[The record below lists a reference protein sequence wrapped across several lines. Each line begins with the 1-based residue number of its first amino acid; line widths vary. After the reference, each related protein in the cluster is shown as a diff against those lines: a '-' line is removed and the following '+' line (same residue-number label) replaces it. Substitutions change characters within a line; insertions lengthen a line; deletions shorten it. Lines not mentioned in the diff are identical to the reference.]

1 MYIILIVKLKG
12 KIDNFSENFIDLDVK
27 DIVYR
32 VLMTNSNVDFF
43 KEITAEVEIFI
54 YEIIKEDSRTF
65 IGFKNFQEREVFSDL
80 LSVQGVGSKMA
91 INIMSNLECN
101 EIITSI
107 KADEISKLTNVSGV
121 GQKLAKRINNELKEK
136 LQKKF
141 ELSDFKISEKDQMT
155 KNDLISCL
163 VNLGYSAKISESTA
177 IEVISKNADNDLES
191 LIPIALKMLMR
202 SN

>member
-1 MYIILIVKLKG
+1 MIVKLKG
-12 KIDNFSENFIDLDVK
+12 KIDNYSENFIDLDVK

-32 VLMTNSNVDFF
+32 VLMTNSNVEFF

-91 INIMSNLECN
+91 INIMSSLECN

-107 KADEISKLTNVSGV
+107 KADEVSKLTKVSGV

-141 ELSDFKISEKDQMT
+141 ELSGFKISEEDQML

-163 VNLGYSAKISESTA
+163 VNLGYPSKISESTA
-177 IEVISKNADNDLES
+177 IEVISKNANNDLES
-191 LIPIALKMLMR
+191 LIPIALKMLTR

>member
-1 MYIILIVKLKG
+1 MIVKLKG
-12 KIDNFSENFIDLDVK
+12 KIDNYSENFIDIDVK
-27 DIVYR
+27 DIVFR
-32 VLMTNSNVDFF
+32 VLMTNSNVEFF
-43 KEITAEVEIFI
+43 KEITAQVEIFI

-65 IGFKNFQEREVFSDL
+65 IGFKNLQEREVFSDL

-91 INIMSNLECN
+91 INIMSSLECN

-141 ELSDFKISEKDQMT
+141 ELSDFKISEKDQMI

-163 VNLGYSAKISESTA
+163 VNLGYPVKISEATA
-177 IEVISKNADNDLES
+177 IEVISKNANNDLES
-191 LIPIALKMLMR
+191 LIPIALKMLTR

>member
-1 MYIILIVKLKG
+1 MIVKLKG
-12 KIDNFSENFIDLDVK
+12 KIDNYSENFIDIDVK

-32 VLMTNSNVDFF
+32 VLMTNSNVEFY
-43 KEITAEVEIFI
+43 KEITAVVEIFI

-91 INIMSNLECN
+91 INIMSSLECN

-107 KADEISKLTNVSGV
+107 KADEISKLTKVSGV

-141 ELSDFKISEKDQMT
+141 ELSDFKISEKDQML

-163 VNLGYSAKISESTA
+163 VNLGYPTNISESTA
-177 IEVISKNADNDLES
+177 IEVISNNANNDLES
-191 LIPIALKMLMR
+191 LIPIALKMLTR

>member
-1 MYIILIVKLKG
+1 MIVKLKG

-91 INIMSNLECN
+91 INIMSSLECN

-107 KADEISKLTNVSGV
+107 KADEISKLTKVSGV

-141 ELSDFKISEKDQMT
+141 ELPDFKISEQDQMI

-163 VNLGYSAKISESTA
+163 VNLGYPTKISESTA
-177 IEVISKNADNDLES
+177 IEVISKNANNDLES
-191 LIPIALKMLMR
+191 LIPIALKMLTR

>member
-1 MYIILIVKLKG
+1 MIVKLKG
-12 KIDNFSENFIDLDVK
+12 KIDNYSENFIDLDVK
-27 DIVYR
+27 DTVYR
-32 VLMTNSNVDFF
+32 VLMTNSNVEFF

-65 IGFKNFQEREVFSDL
+65 VGFKNLQEREVFSEL

-91 INIMSNLECN
+91 INIMSSLECN
-101 EIITSI
+101 EIIASI
-107 KADEISKLTNVSGV
+107 KADEISKLTKVSGV

-141 ELSDFKISEKDQMT
+141 ELSNTKISEKDQMI

-163 VNLGYSAKISESTA
+163 VNLGYPAKISESTA
-177 IEVISKNADNDLES
+177 IEVISKNANNDLES
-191 LIPIALKMLMR
+191 LIPIALKMLTR

>member
-1 MYIILIVKLKG
+1 MIVKLKG
-12 KIDNFSENFIDLDVK
+12 KIDNYSDNFIDIDVK

-32 VLMTNSNVDFF
+32 VLMTNSNVEFF

-91 INIMSNLECN
+91 INIMSSLECN
-101 EIITSI
+101 EIISSI
-107 KADEISKLTNVSGV
+107 KADEISKLVNVSGV
-121 GQKLAKRINNELKEK
+121 GQKLARRINNELKEK

-141 ELSDFKISEKDQMT
+141 ELSDFKISEKDQMK

-163 VNLGYSAKISESTA
+163 VNLGYPAKISESTA
-177 IEVISKNADNDLES
+177 IEVILKNDNNDLET
-191 LIPIALKMLMR
+191 LIPIALKMLTR

>member
-1 MYIILIVKLKG
+1 MIVKLNG
-12 KIDNFSENFIDLDVK
+12 KIDNYSENFIDLDVK

-32 VLMTNSNVDFF
+32 VLMTNSNVEFF

-65 IGFKNFQEREVFSDL
+65 VGFKNLQEREVFSEL

-91 INIMSNLECN
+91 INIMSSLECN

-107 KADEISKLTNVSGV
+107 KADEISKLTKVSGV

-141 ELSDFKISEKDQMT
+141 ELSDLKISEKDQML

-163 VNLGYSAKISESTA
+163 VNLGYPTNISESTA
-177 IEVISKNADNDLES
+177 IEVISNNANNDLES
-191 LIPIALKMLMR
+191 LIPIALKMLTR

>member
-1 MYIILIVKLKG
+1 MIVKLKG
-12 KIDNFSENFIDLDVK
+12 KIDNYSENFIDLDVK

-32 VLMTNSNVDFF
+32 VLMTNSNVEFF
-43 KEITAEVEIFI
+43 KETIAEVEIFI

-91 INIMSNLECN
+91 ISIMSSLECN

-107 KADEISKLTNVSGV
+107 KADEISKLTKVSGV
-121 GQKLAKRINNELKEK
+121 GQKLARRINNELKEK

-141 ELSDFKISEKDQMT
+141 ELSNFKISEKDQMI

-163 VNLGYSAKISESTA
+163 VNLGYPVKISESTA
-177 IEVISKNADNDLES
+177 IEVISKNDNNDLES
-191 LIPIALKMLMR
+191 LIPIALKMLTR

>member
-1 MYIILIVKLKG
+1 LIVKLKG
-12 KIDNFSENFIDLDVK
+12 KIDNYSENFIDIDVK

-32 VLMTNSNVDFF
+32 VLMTNSNVEFY
-43 KEITAEVEIFI
+43 KEITAVVEIFI

-91 INIMSNLECN
+91 INIMSSLECN

-107 KADEISKLTNVSGV
+107 KADEISKLTKVSGV

-141 ELSDFKISEKDQMT
+141 ELSDLKISEKDQML

-163 VNLGYSAKISESTA
+163 VNLGYPTNISESTA
-177 IEVISKNADNDLES
+177 IEVISNNANNDLES
-191 LIPIALKMLMR
+191 LIPIALKMLTR

>member
-1 MYIILIVKLKG
+1 MIVKLKG
-12 KIDNFSENFIDLDVK
+12 KIDNYSENFVDIDVRG
-27 DIVYR
+27 IVYR
-32 VLMTNSNVDFF
+32 VLMTNSNVEVF
-43 KEITAEVEIFI
+43 KKITAEVEIFT

-101 EIITSI
+101 EIISSI
-107 KADEISKLTNVSGV
+107 KADEISKLTKVSGV

-141 ELSDFKISEKDQMT
+141 ELSDFKISEQDQMI

-163 VNLGYSAKISESTA
+163 VNLGYPTKISESTA
-177 IEVISKNADNDLES
+177 IEVISKNANNDLES
-191 LIPIALKMLMR
+191 LIPIALKMLTR

>member
-1 MYIILIVKLKG
+1 MIVKLKG
-12 KIDNFSENFIDLDVK
+12 KIDNYSENFIDIDVK

-32 VLMTNSNVDFF
+32 VLMTNSNVEFF

-91 INIMSNLECN
+91 INIMSSLECN

-107 KADEISKLTNVSGV
+107 KADEISKLTKVSGV

-141 ELSDFKISEKDQMT
+141 ELSDFKISEKDQMI

-163 VNLGYSAKISESTA
+163 VNLGYP
-177 IEVISKNADNDLES
+177 V
-191 LIPIALKMLMR
+191 
-202 SN
+202 

>member
-1 MYIILIVKLKG
+1 MIVKLKG
-12 KIDNFSENFIDLDVK
+12 KINNYSENFIDIDVK

-32 VLMTNSNVDFF
+32 VLMTNSNVEFY
-43 KEITAEVEIFI
+43 KEITAVVEIFI

-65 IGFKNFQEREVFSDL
+65 IGFKNFQEREAFSDL

-91 INIMSNLECN
+91 INIMSSLECN

-107 KADEISKLTNVSGV
+107 KADEISKLTKVSGV

-141 ELSDFKISEKDQMT
+141 ELSDLKISEKDQML

-163 VNLGYSAKISESTA
+163 VNLGYPTNISESTA
-177 IEVISKNADNDLES
+177 IEVISNNANNDLES
-191 LIPIALKMLMR
+191 LIPIALKMLTR

>member
-1 MYIILIVKLKG
+1 MIVKLKG
-12 KIDNFSENFIDLDVK
+12 KIDNYSENFIDLDVK
-27 DIVYR
+27 DTVYR
-32 VLMTNSNVDFF
+32 VLMTNSNVEFF

-65 IGFKNFQEREVFSDL
+65 VGFKNLQEREVFSEL

-91 INIMSNLECN
+91 INIMSSLECN
-101 EIITSI
+101 EIIASI
-107 KADEISKLTNVSGV
+107 KADEISKLTKVSGV

-141 ELSDFKISEKDQMT
+141 ELSNTKISEKDQMI

-163 VNLGYSAKISESTA
+163 VNLGYPAKISESTA
-177 IEVISKNADNDLES
+177 IEVISKNAKNDLES
-191 LIPIALKMLMR
+191 LIPIALKMLTR

>member
-1 MYIILIVKLKG
+1 MIVKLKG

-177 IEVISKNADNDLES
+177 IEVILKNADNDLES
-191 LIPIALKMLMR
+191 LIPIALKMLTR
-202 SN
+202 SD

>member
-1 MYIILIVKLKG
+1 MIVKLKG
-12 KIDNFSENFIDLDVK
+12 KIDNYSENFVDIDVRG
-27 DIVYR
+27 IVYR
-32 VLMTNSNVDFF
+32 VLMTNSNVEVF
-43 KEITAEVEIFI
+43 KKITAEVEIFT

-91 INIMSNLECN
+91 INIMSSLECN

-107 KADEISKLTNVSGV
+107 KADEISKLTKVSGV

-141 ELSDFKISEKDQMT
+141 ELSDFKISEQDQMI

-163 VNLGYSAKISESTA
+163 VNLGYPTKISESTA
-177 IEVISKNADNDLES
+177 IEVISKNANNDLES
-191 LIPIALKMLMR
+191 LIPIALKMLTR

>member
-1 MYIILIVKLKG
+1 MIVKLKG
-12 KIDNFSENFIDLDVK
+12 KIDNYSENFVDIDVRG
-27 DIVYR
+27 IVYR
-32 VLMTNSNVDFF
+32 VLMTNSNVEVF
-43 KEITAEVEIFI
+43 KKITAEVEIFT

-91 INIMSNLECN
+91 INIMSSLECN
-101 EIITSI
+101 EIITYI
-107 KADEISKLTNVSGV
+107 KADEISKFTKVSGV

-141 ELSDFKISEKDQMT
+141 ELSDLKISEENQII

-163 VNLGYSAKISESTA
+163 VNLGYQAKISESTA
-177 IEVISKNADNDLES
+177 IEVISKNANNDLES
-191 LIPIALKMLMR
+191 LIPIALKMLTR

>member
-1 MYIILIVKLKG
+1 MIVKLKG
-12 KIDNFSENFIDLDVK
+12 KIDNYSENFVDIDVRG
-27 DIVYR
+27 IVYR
-32 VLMTNSNVDFF
+32 VLMTNSNVEVF
-43 KEITAEVEIFI
+43 KKITAEVEIFT

-101 EIITSI
+101 EIISSI
-107 KADEISKLTNVSGV
+107 KADEISKLTKVSGV

-141 ELSDFKISEKDQMT
+141 ELSDLKISEENQII

-163 VNLGYSAKISESTA
+163 VNLGYQAKISESTA
-177 IEVISKNADNDLES
+177 IEVISKNANNDLES
-191 LIPIALKMLMR
+191 LIPIALKMLTR

>member
-1 MYIILIVKLKG
+1 MIVKLKG
-12 KIDNFSENFIDLDVK
+12 KIDNYSEKFIDLDVK
-27 DIVYR
+27 NVVYR

-43 KEITAEVEIFI
+43 KEITADIEIFI

-91 INIMSNLECN
+91 INIMSSLECN

-107 KADEISKLTNVSGV
+107 KADEISKLTKVSGV

-141 ELSDFKISEKDQMT
+141 ELSTFKISEKDQMI

-163 VNLGYSAKISESTA
+163 VNLGYPAKISESTA
-177 IEVISKNADNDLES
+177 IEVISKNANNDLES
-191 LIPIALKMLMR
+191 LIPIALKMLTR

>member
-1 MYIILIVKLKG
+1 MIVKLKG
-12 KIDNFSENFIDLDVK
+12 KIDNYSENFIDFDVK

-32 VLMTNSNVDFF
+32 VLMTSSNVEFF
-43 KEITAEVEIFI
+43 KEITSEVEIFI

-91 INIMSNLECN
+91 INIMSSLECN

-107 KADEISKLTNVSGV
+107 KADEISKLTKVSGV

-141 ELSDFKISEKDQMT
+141 ELSDLKISEENQII

-163 VNLGYSAKISESTA
+163 VNLGYQAKISESTA
-177 IEVISKNADNDLES
+177 IEVISKNANNDLES
-191 LIPIALKMLMR
+191 LIPIALKMLTR

>member
-1 MYIILIVKLKG
+1 MIVKLKG

-91 INIMSNLECN
+91 INIMSSLECN
-101 EIITSI
+101 EIITYI
-107 KADEISKLTNVSGV
+107 KADEISKFTKVSGV

-141 ELSDFKISEKDQMT
+141 KLSDLKISEENQII

-163 VNLGYSAKISESTA
+163 VNLGYQAKISESTA
-177 IEVISKNADNDLES
+177 IEVISKNANNDLES
-191 LIPIALKMLMR
+191 LIPIALKMLTR

>member
-1 MYIILIVKLKG
+1 MIVKFKG
-12 KIDNFSENFIDLDVK
+12 KIDNYSENFIDIDVK

-32 VLMTNSNVDFF
+32 VLMTNSNVEFF
-43 KEITAEVEIFI
+43 KEITAEIEIFI

-91 INIMSNLECN
+91 INIMSSLECN

-107 KADEISKLTNVSGV
+107 KADEISKLTKVSGV

-141 ELSDFKISEKDQMT
+141 ELSDFKISEKDQMI
-155 KNDLISCL
+155 KSDLISCL
-163 VNLGYSAKISESTA
+163 VNLGYPTKISESTA
-177 IEVISKNADNDLES
+177 IEVISQNVNNDLES
-191 LIPIALKMLMR
+191 LIPIALKMLTR

>member
-1 MYIILIVKLKG
+1 MIVKLKG
-12 KIDNFSENFIDLDVK
+12 KIDNYSEKFIDLDVK
-27 DIVYR
+27 NVVYR
-32 VLMTNSNVDFF
+32 VLMTNSNVEFF
-43 KEITAEVEIFI
+43 KEITADVEVFI

-91 INIMSNLECN
+91 INIMSSLECN

-107 KADEISKLTNVSGV
+107 KADEISKLTKVSGV

-141 ELSDFKISEKDQMT
+141 ELSTFKISEKDQMI

-163 VNLGYSAKISESTA
+163 VNLGYPAKISESTA
-177 IEVISKNADNDLES
+177 IEVISKNANNDLES
-191 LIPIALKMLMR
+191 LIPIALKMLTR

>member
-1 MYIILIVKLKG
+1 MIVKLKG

-191 LIPIALKMLMR
+191 LIPIALKMLTR
-202 SN
+202 SD

>member
-1 MYIILIVKLKG
+1 LIVKLKG
-12 KIDNFSENFIDLDVK
+12 KIDNYSEKFIDLDVK
-27 DIVYR
+27 NVVYR

-43 KEITAEVEIFI
+43 KEITADIEIFI

-91 INIMSNLECN
+91 INIMSSLECN

-107 KADEISKLTNVSGV
+107 KADEISKLTKVSGV

-141 ELSDFKISEKDQMT
+141 ELSTFKISEKDQMI

-163 VNLGYSAKISESTA
+163 VNLGYPAKISESTA
-177 IEVISKNADNDLES
+177 IEVISKNANNDLES
-191 LIPIALKMLMR
+191 LIPIALKMLTR

>member
-1 MYIILIVKLKG
+1 MIVKLKG
-12 KIDNFSENFIDLDVK
+12 KIDNYSEKFIDLDVK
-27 DIVYR
+27 NVVYR
-32 VLMTNSNVDFF
+32 VLMTSSNVEFF
-43 KEITAEVEIFI
+43 KEITAEIEIFI

-91 INIMSNLECN
+91 INIMSSLECN

-107 KADEISKLTNVSGV
+107 KADEISKLTKVSGV

-141 ELSDFKISEKDQMT
+141 ELSTFKISEKDQMI

-163 VNLGYSAKISESTA
+163 VNLGYPAKISESTA
-177 IEVISKNADNDLES
+177 IEVISKNANNDLES
-191 LIPIALKMLMR
+191 LIPIALKMLTR

>member
-1 MYIILIVKLKG
+1 MIVKLKG
-12 KIDNFSENFIDLDVK
+12 KIDNYSEKFIDLDVK
-27 DIVYR
+27 NVVYR
-32 VLMTNSNVDFF
+32 VLMTNSNVEFF
-43 KEITAEVEIFI
+43 KEITAEIEIFI

-91 INIMSNLECN
+91 INIMSSLECN

-107 KADEISKLTNVSGV
+107 KADEISKLTKVSGV

-141 ELSDFKISEKDQMT
+141 ELSDFKISEKDQMI

-163 VNLGYSAKISESTA
+163 VNLGYPVKISESTA
-177 IEVISKNADNDLES
+177 IEVISKNANNDLES
-191 LIPIALKMLMR
+191 LIPIALKMLTR

>member
-1 MYIILIVKLKG
+1 MIVKLKG
-12 KIDNFSENFIDLDVK
+12 KIDNYSENFVDIDVRG
-27 DIVYR
+27 IVYR
-32 VLMTNSNVDFF
+32 VLMTNSNVEVF
-43 KEITAEVEIFI
+43 KKITAEVEIFT

-91 INIMSNLECN
+91 INIMSSLECN
-101 EIITSI
+101 EIITYI
-107 KADEISKLTNVSGV
+107 KADEISKFTKVSGV

-141 ELSDFKISEKDQMT
+141 ELSDFKISEKDQMI

-163 VNLGYSAKISESTA
+163 VNLGYQAKISESTA
-177 IEVISKNADNDLES
+177 IEVISKNANNDLES
-191 LIPIALKMLMR
+191 LIPIALKMLTR